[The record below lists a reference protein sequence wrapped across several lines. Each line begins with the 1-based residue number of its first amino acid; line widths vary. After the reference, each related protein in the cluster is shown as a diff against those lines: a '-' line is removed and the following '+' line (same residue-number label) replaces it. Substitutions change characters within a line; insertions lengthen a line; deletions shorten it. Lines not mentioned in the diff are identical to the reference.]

1 MVIFPYW
8 FIESLFIYFS
18 IALCESIIITA
29 TQSIIITSGT
39 LCGSWAWKPFHVP
52 RSCREIDSS
61 LHDLP

>member
-29 TQSIIITSGT
+29 TERDPVWLLGMETFPR
-39 LCGSWAWKPFHVP
+39 APF
-52 RSCREIDSS
+52 
-61 LHDLP
+61 L